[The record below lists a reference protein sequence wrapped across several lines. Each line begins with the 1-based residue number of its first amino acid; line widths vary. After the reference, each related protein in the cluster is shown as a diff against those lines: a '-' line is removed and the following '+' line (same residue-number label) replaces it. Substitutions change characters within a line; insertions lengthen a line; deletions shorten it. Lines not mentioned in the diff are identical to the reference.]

1 MDKYSVWLDS
11 AMVYM
16 KRNRKRIVLPKA
28 LTVKII
34 PQFALLP
41 TIEDNLFYFHKI
53 NAFYIFWRNKE
64 GFNCKNTRQKSM
76 TNSFLNSRKWL
87 IFLKRIPTRFT
98 INERNRKL
106 AFRKRTICH
115 LCKTVD
121 HNRNGPE
128 EIHAL
133 GLKVAR
139 LNAEMEK

>member
-1 MDKYSVWLDS
+1 
-11 AMVYM
+11 
-16 KRNRKRIVLPKA
+16 

-34 PQFALLP
+34 PQFAALLL

-53 NAFYIFWRNKE
+53 NAFTFSEETKKDLTAKYTAEINDKLIPQFK
-64 GFNCKNTRQKSM
+64 KM
-76 TNSFLNSRKWL
+76 TD
-87 IFLKRIPTRFT
+87 FLKTIPTRFT
-98 INERNRKL
+98 INERNRKFT
-106 AFRKRTICH
+106 FRKRTICH

-121 HNRNGPE
+121 HNRNVPE